1 MSDGNDSS
9 VPSDAIVLQQFQE
22 IGSTTAMT
30 ALSHDCTLVAYRFWD
45 GTIRIWNTHDG
56 TLVGA
61 PLLGHDNW
69 VNSVTFSSDSKH
81 LVSGSDDCTV
91 RIWDVRDGSQ
101 IGEPLRGH
109 EALVTSVAFSP
120 DGTRIVSGSYDG
132 TIRIW
137 DAHNGASIGEPLL
150 GHDSPV
156 WSVSFSLDGSR
167 IVSGSEDGTARIWNA
182 RDGSPIGE
190 PLRGHAS
197 GVESVAFSP
206 DGSLIASGSDDRTI
220 RFWDASD
227 GSPVGKPLQGHGGE
241 AFSVGFSSDSSSIVS
256 GSWDRT
262 VRIWDARDGTPIG
275 EPLRGHEATVS
286 SAKFSPDSNRVVSA
300 SYDGTVRVWDI
311 RQMLLKFYSVS
322 SKMSPQDMF
331 RCLVKHGCTDLSSA
345 MHPDRYS
352 SAPMAR
358 GGFGDIWKGELT
370 NGMVVAIKCM
380 FLHQALVSDWKGA
393 KVCLIFFATTFVHP
407 INKHRPSSQR
417 AMRETYLW
425 SKVQHENVQPLTG
438 VIVFQGLLGMVSP
451 WMENGNLQSYLGA
464 YPDVERHPLCIQLA
478 AGVAYL
484 HRIDMVHGD
493 LKALNV
499 LVSPE
504 GVLKISDFDHAILA
518 NMTLRFSHTSKH
530 GGGTLRWMA
539 PELLELEGDEGDA
552 SPVVERNKQT
562 DMYALGMT
570 LLEIVTGRMP
580 YSEFRND
587 MSIYRAI
594 SLQKPPKRPQELSA
608 TDDRANEVWQLLLR
622 CWDHDPAARPDAP
635 YTLSSLRIIGTW

>member
-9 VPSDAIVLQQFQE
+9 VPSNAIVLQQFKE
-22 IGSTTAMT
+22 IAFGPIAA
-30 ALSHDCTLVAYRFWD
+30 ALSLDGTLVAYGFWD
-45 GTIRIWNTHDG
+45 GTICIWNTHDG

-61 PLLGHDNW
+61 PLLGHDDW
-69 VNSVTFSSDSKH
+69 ANSVAFSSDSKH
-81 LVSGSDDCTV
+81 LVSGSADRTV
-91 RIWDVRDGSQ
+91 RIWDVREGSP

-109 EALVTSVAFSP
+109 ENTVRSIAFSSDGTRIASGSDDDTIRIWDAYNGAPIGELLLGHDGSVWSVSFSP
-120 DGTRIVSGSYDG
+120 DGSRIVSGSYDG
-132 TIRIW
+132 T
-137 DAHNGASIGEPLL
+137 
-150 GHDSPV
+150 V
-156 WSVSFSLDGSR
+156 
-167 IVSGSEDGTARIWNA
+167 RIWNA
-182 RDGSPIGE
+182 RDGSPIGK
-190 PLRGHAS
+190 PLRGHDNP
-197 GVESVAFSP
+197 VWSVAFSP
-206 DGSLIASGSDDRTI
+206 DGSLIASGSADCTI
-220 RFWDASD
+220 RIWDASD
-227 GSPVGKPLQGHGGE
+227 GSPVGEPLQGDDRAVWSV
-241 AFSVGFSSDSSSIVS
+241 AFSPDSSRIAS
-256 GSWDRT
+256 GSDGAS
-262 VRIWDARDGTPIG
+262 VRIWDARDGSPIG
-275 EPLRGHEATVS
+275 EPLEGHDDPVW
-286 SAKFSPDSNRVVSA
+286 SARFSPDSDRIVSA
-300 SYDGTVRVWDI
+300 SYYGTVRVWDI
-311 RQMLLKFYSVS
+311 RQRLLEFDSVS

-331 RCLVKHGCTDLSSA
+331 RCLVKHGCTNLSGA

-352 SAPMAR
+352 SSPMAR

-393 KVCLIFFATTFVHP
+393 K
-407 INKHRPSSQR
+407 R

-438 VIVFQGLLGMVSP
+438 LIVFQGLLGMVSP
-451 WMENGNLQSYLGA
+451 WMENGNLQTYLGA
-464 YPDVERHPLCIQLA
+464 YPDVERHPLCVQLA

-484 HRIDMVHGD
+484 HSIDMVHGD

-539 PELLELEGDEGDA
+539 PELLELESDESDA
-552 SPVVERNKQT
+552 PSAVERNKQT

-587 MSIYRAI
+587 MSIYR
-594 SLQKPPKRPQELSA
+594 SLTTRKPPKRPQELSE

-622 CWDHDPAARPDAP
+622 CWDHDPATRPDAP